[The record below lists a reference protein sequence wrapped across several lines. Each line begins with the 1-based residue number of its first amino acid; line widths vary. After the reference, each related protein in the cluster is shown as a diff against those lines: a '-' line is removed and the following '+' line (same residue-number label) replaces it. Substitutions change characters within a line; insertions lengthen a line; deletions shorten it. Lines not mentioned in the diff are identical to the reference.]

1 MCKVRIH
8 GARVRVSYILDLYAG
23 TCTSAALYAL
33 RTHKYARVV
42 CVDRDHSLEWVRK
55 HVPAKYF
62 RRLLYIQDDVRA
74 LDKNELM
81 RRIKERWPTA
91 E

>member
-1 MCKVRIH
+1 
-8 GARVRVSYILDLYAG
+8 
-23 TCTSAALYAL
+23 
-33 RTHKYARVV
+33 
-42 CVDRDHSLEWVRK
+42 VRK

-81 RRIKERWPTA
+81 RRIK
-91 E
+91 